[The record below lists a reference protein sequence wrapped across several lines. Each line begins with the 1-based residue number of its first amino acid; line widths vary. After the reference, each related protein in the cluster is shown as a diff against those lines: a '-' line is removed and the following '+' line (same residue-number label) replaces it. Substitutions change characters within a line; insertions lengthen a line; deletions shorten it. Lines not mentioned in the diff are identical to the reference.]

1 MAPIIPRTPSTSAS
15 RNHRTSAENHAARP
29 DRSASPRPTSSLRP
43 SHANCSAAAG
53 AVDSDALPLPPAPLP
68 ADRLQID
75 AAAPGRR
82 RRRLAS
88 PDPGRRRDSRRRP
101 DPTPTATLPRLS
113 RQSSIHIYDRRLSP
127 PRALLTADPHP
138 HRGQPRKPATTSSAG
153 AADSL
158 RRPHRRSTPR
168 RLSPPRDP
176 QRGQP
181 NHIHTA
187 VPGGEP
193 PTTRICDFR
202 TSFFFSNPP
211 HYFANDMMIGE
222 GQRCNHSCVYIIGYI
237 DLLNTAIVA
246 TSARPPSGF
255 FCPDVMNTSVGEQQS
270 IHVHVAKQQVSTCIF
285 LLQDHSVSK
294 IFYSFAGEDNHFITI
309 VKSMPQKLLP
319 VVD

>member
-202 TSFFFSNPP
+202 SVRTVASHP
-211 HYFANDMMIGE
+211 HNLLPCIE
-222 GQRCNHSCVYIIGYI
+222 GYI